1 MYTSLAYLSL
11 SILLSIIL
19 ALGVSRFLY
28 PWPWKKNRLPLLV
41 GWLLFSLRFLAL
53 FLLFL
58 ILFNPGIRQKKVE
71 TKLPALAILMDNSQS
86 MTYLNDSLELK
97 QFERKL
103 IAAKEQLSDR
113 YALQT
118 YYFGH
123 DLQINDTWNF
133 SEPATNIGLALKQLQ
148 QTAQIPIAATLLIS
162 DGNFNRGE
170 NPAFVSRNL
179 AFPVYALGLGDTTNK
194 ANVYLHNIYHNP
206 VGYLDEQTPVEVDI
220 RAVDLQRDTNISVSL
235 MHKGKQVIT
244 EEISLNQDS
253 RKQKFNLYFKPQK
266 IGLQSYKVKING
278 SNQPVHSF
286 YIRIR
291 EQRQKVLVLYH
302 AVHPDIGVIR
312 KGLEQS
318 NRFEPVLKQA
328 TRFDG
333 KISDYNMVVLH
344 QVPSGNFAG
353 DRWFAE
359 IFEKKIPYWMIL
371 GPKSDFSTFNQGQN
385 ALNLT
390 QLNGKFEEA
399 SARFNSAFTLFKVN
413 QTLIENLTF
422 LPPLTVP
429 FAKYKVVRGVGLF
442 MQDLHG
448 VQTDRPAW
456 LFTDQPYRFSILTGT
471 GLWKWRMYLYRQTSS
486 HSGIDDLVYKTVKF
500 LSLNEPRKRLIVEH
514 ENLYNAAQPI
524 SIEAIWYNENYEP
537 DNALPGHIEIQDT
550 ANNVYKFAF
559 TPEGNRYKARPG
571 ALPAGKYRFKALFT
585 RENESFAD
593 TGSFVVARNNIE
605 QTSRVLNKNLL
616 SQLAGSRYYE
626 KNQFDMLI
634 ESLMNNPP
642 AKTVRKTEIQ
652 LTDLIRKNIFLWI
665 IVLLLTSE
673 WIIRKYKGRI

>member
-344 QVPSGNFAG
+344 QVPSGNFA
-353 DRWFAE
+353 DR
-359 IFEKKIPYWMIL
+359 
-371 GPKSDFSTFNQGQN
+371 KS
-385 ALNLT
+385 
-390 QLNGKFEEA
+390 
-399 SARFNSAFTLFKVN
+399 
-413 QTLIENLTF
+413 
-422 LPPLTVP
+422 
-429 FAKYKVVRGVGLF
+429 VV
-442 MQDLHG
+442 
-448 VQTDRPAW
+448 
-456 LFTDQPYRFSILTGT
+456 
-471 GLWKWRMYLYRQTSS
+471 
-486 HSGIDDLVYKTVKF
+486 
-500 LSLNEPRKRLIVEH
+500 
-514 ENLYNAAQPI
+514 
-524 SIEAIWYNENYEP
+524 
-537 DNALPGHIEIQDT
+537 
-550 ANNVYKFAF
+550 
-559 TPEGNRYKARPG
+559 
-571 ALPAGKYRFKALFT
+571 
-585 RENESFAD
+585 
-593 TGSFVVARNNIE
+593 
-605 QTSRVLNKNLL
+605 
-616 SQLAGSRYYE
+616 
-626 KNQFDMLI
+626 
-634 ESLMNNPP
+634 
-642 AKTVRKTEIQ
+642 
-652 LTDLIRKNIFLWI
+652 
-665 IVLLLTSE
+665 
-673 WIIRKYKGRI
+673 